1 MRLLLSTLVLFLL
14 WMMFVASLDPQ
25 EIVTGLF
32 VAFFTSLITGSVI
45 AGKEPLKWL
54 SPKRW
59 FYFFLFALYF
69 IKELTLANLDVAYR
83 VIHPRLPINPG
94 IVRVKT
100 KLKTPIAKLVLANS
114 ITMTPGTI
122 TVDVHGD
129 TLYIHWIDVKGKD
142 VETATKNIVEGFE
155 KYLEVIF
162 E

>member
-1 MRLLLSTLVLFLL
+1 MKLLVSWFVLFLV
-14 WMMFVASLDPQ
+14 WMMFVVSLDPQ
-25 EIVTGLF
+25 EIITGLI
-32 VAFFTSLITGSVI
+32 VAFFASIASGSMI
-45 AGKEPLKWL
+45 AGSKPLKWL

-59 FYFFLFALYF
+59 FYFFIYSFYF
-69 IKELTLANLDVAYR
+69 LKELTIANLDVAYR
-83 VIHPRLPINPG
+83 VIHPKLPINPG

-100 KLKTPIAKLVLANS
+100 KLKSPIAKLVLANS

-122 TVDVHGD
+122 TVDIKDD

-142 VETATKNIVEGFE
+142 VETATKAIVEGFE